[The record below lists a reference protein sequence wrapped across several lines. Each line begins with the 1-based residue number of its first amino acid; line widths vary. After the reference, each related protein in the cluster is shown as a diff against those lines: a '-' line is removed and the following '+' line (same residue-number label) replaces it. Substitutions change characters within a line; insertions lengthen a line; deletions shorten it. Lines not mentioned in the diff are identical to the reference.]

1 MKCPYCRHQEDRVLD
16 SRAVRDGEAIKRRRE
31 CLSCG
36 RRYTTFEQIEELRL
50 MVVKKDQRREPFD
63 KTKVLKGM
71 MVACE
76 KRPISVET
84 LERVAED
91 IELALLNSGVRE
103 VSSAEIGE
111 MVIDALHRLDQV
123 AFVRFASV
131 YRQFEDV
138 TQFKELVD
146 VLDRPNGN

>member
-1 MKCPYCRHQEDRVLD
+1 M
-16 SRAVRDGEAIKRRRE
+16 
-31 CLSCG
+31 
-36 RRYTTFEQIEELRL
+36 RL

-63 KTKVLKGM
+63 INKVLKGM

-76 KRPISVET
+76 KRPISMET
-84 LERVAED
+84 LERVAGD
-91 IELALLNSGVRE
+91 IERTLLNTGNKE
-103 VSSAEIGE
+103 VSSTEIGE
-111 MVIDALHRLDQV
+111 LVIEELRELDQV

-146 VLDRPNGN
+146 VLDRPS

>member
-1 MKCPYCRHQEDRVLD
+1 MKCPYCAYQEDKVLD
-16 SRAVRDGEAIKRRRE
+16 SRTVRDGEAIKRRRE

-36 RRYTTFEQIEELRL
+36 RRYTTFEHIEDMRL

-63 KTKVLKGM
+63 INKVLKGM

-76 KRPISVET
+76 KRPISMET
-84 LERVAED
+84 LERVAGD
-91 IELALLNSGVRE
+91 IERTLLNTGNKE
-103 VSSAEIGE
+103 VSSTEIGE
-111 MVIDALHRLDQV
+111 LVIEELRELDQV

-131 YRQFEDV
+131 YSQFEDV

-146 VLDRPNGN
+146 VLDRPS